1 MRQNTNCLKKCCT
14 LGTMLHIRGLHIGCN
29 QCIYFFVSNLLLT
42 FWVEISKNLQDK
54 SKIMTC
60 LPLKTGTT
68 NWQKTLAS
76 IMVHEKTGRLLDP
89 LAINDVFDDVPRY
102 YTNFNQTYLNPSMNL
117 RPYRQIT
124 VFKPST
130 RSFEI

>member
-1 MRQNTNCLKKCCT
+1 
-14 LGTMLHIRGLHIGCN
+14 
-29 QCIYFFVSNLLLT
+29 
-42 FWVEISKNLQDK
+42 
-54 SKIMTC
+54 MTC